1 MKSDGALAQLV
12 LNQFSVRLSYRSTE
26 LCYPALTRLCE
37 PRSSKVPA
45 KGVPAVSD
53 LTVQQL
59 HTLLEQ
65 LDEVCQQARE
75 LSDSIKRRL
84 VQSARENYPV
94 SESFRP
100 ERGKAARKTR

>member
-1 MKSDGALAQLV
+1 M
-12 LNQFSVRLSYRSTE
+12 
-26 LCYPALTRLCE
+26 
-37 PRSSKVPA
+37 
-45 KGVPAVSD
+45 SD

-94 SESFRP
+94 SESLRP
-100 ERGKAARKTR
+100 ERGKATRKTR